1 MPEAAAA
8 LVDIII
14 PAYRGVEET
23 LAAVASVAS
32 SRTHCRTPFELVV
45 ILDNPDDAEM
55 GAALAGASFIL
66 LRNETNLGFV
76 RTANRGMALHADRD
90 VVLLNS
96 DTLVSAT
103 GDWLD
108 RLRSAAYAQTHNGTA
123 TPFSNNAT
131 ICSYPRFC
139 RDNPGLPAGQTVD
152 SMDALCARVLAGRT
166 LEIPTGVGFCMY
178 IRRDCLT
185 ATGLFD
191 AETFGAGYGEEND
204 FCMRAAALGWRHV
217 LAADVF
223 VQHHGGVS
231 FQSRKTALASE
242 NGAKLSR
249 LHPSY
254 DGIVNDF
261 IARDPVL
268 PLRRELETALLPE
281 GGGEWRVMVTNTL
294 PGGVARYIREQV
306 AETASSAIL
315 RCTATQVSVEGS
327 TNLRYSLPTDLDDLR
342 RLLVDRLPARKLE
355 IHQIVDMPV
364 EIFASLN
371 IPYDIT
377 VHDYAWICPQVTLID
392 RTREYCGEPSAVTAC
407 EECYRTLGP
416 HKDWHSLRD
425 VRGVSVEVMRRE
437 NVGFLEKAESVRF
450 LSTDAARRTER
461 YAPGMRR
468 VLVEPPG
475 PMSLPAGRR
484 WMRKEGERLRVAY
497 IGSLGYAK
505 GYHGLYALALDVLK
519 RGLPVDFHV
528 IGGTADSPPLTNLGV
543 QVQGPYDEGEIGE
556 RIEQVAPH
564 VALFPGVL
572 PETYSYTLSI
582 AFAAGIWPVAYDLG
596 AIAERIREAGFGTLI
611 PLGTPAGGV
620 NDMLLSLDQATR
632 GST

>member
-1 MPEAAAA
+1 MSEAP
-8 LVDIII
+8 VDIII

-23 LAAVASVAS
+23 LAAIASVAA

-55 GAALAGASFIL
+55 AAALAKAPVTLL
-66 LRNETNLGFV
+66 LRNEDNLGFV
-76 RTANRGMALHADRD
+76 RTANRGMSLHPDRD

-108 RLRSAAYAQTHNGTA
+108 RLRGAAYAQTHTGTA

-139 RDNPGLPAGQTVD
+139 RDNPGLPAGQTVE

-178 IRRDCLT
+178 IRRDCLA

-231 FQSRKTALASE
+231 FQSRKTDLARE
-242 NGAKLSR
+242 NAAKLSR
-249 LHPSY
+249 LHPTY

-261 IARDPVL
+261 ITRDPVL
-268 PLRRELETALLPE
+268 PLRRELETAALLLPD
-281 GGGEWRVMVTNTL
+281 GGEWRVLVTNTL
-294 PGGVARYIREQV
+294 PGGVARYIREQ
-306 AETASSAIL
+306 AAGTRSAIL
-315 RCTATQVSVEGS
+315 RCTATQVSLNGFS
-327 TNLRYSLPTDLDDLR
+327 NLRYSLPSELDALR
-342 RLLVDRLPARKLE
+342 RLLVEVLGARKLE
-355 IHQIVDMPV
+355 IHQVVDMPV
-364 EIFASLN
+364 SIFEGLG

-377 VHDYAWICPQVTLID
+377 VHDYAWICPQVTLLD
-392 RTREYCGEPSAVTAC
+392 RTREYCGEPSAVSAC

-416 HKDWHSLRD
+416 HKDWHSLRE
-425 VRGVSVEVMRRE
+425 VRGVGVEVMRRE
-437 NVGFLEKAESVRF
+437 NVGFLEKAEFVRF
-450 LSTDAARRTER
+450 LSTDAARRMGR
-461 YAPGMRR
+461 YAPAMRR
-468 VLVEPPG
+468 VLVEPPAPPRQG
-475 PMSLPAGRR
+475 PSARKWLRR
-484 WMRKEGERLRVAY
+484 QDERLRVAY

-505 GYHGLYALALDVLK
+505 GYYGLYALALDALK

-528 IGGTADSPPLTNLGV
+528 IGGTADSPPLTELGI
-543 QVQGPYDEGEIGE
+543 QVQGPYDEGEVEE
-556 RIEQVAPH
+556 RIDQVSPH
-564 VALFPGVL
+564 LALFPGVL

-582 AFAAGIWPVAYDLG
+582 AFQVGIWPVAYDLG
-596 AIAERIREAGFGTLI
+596 AIAERIRETGFGSLI
-611 PLGTPAGGV
+611 PLGTPASQV
-620 NDMLLSLDQATR
+620 NDLLLSLDHA